1 MNATFTLMLTVLY
14 YNGPGWHSRYSDSL
28 RAGWSGDRIPV
39 GARFSAPVQ
48 TGPGAHLASCT
59 MGTGSFAGV
68 KRPGRGADHPPH
80 LSAEVKKEWSYTSTP
95 PLGLYGLL
103 WEHLTVLQHV
113 YGNWP
118 RKGNWWNYQKK
129 NLDSPNCEYRRV
141 ETVGWLE

>member
-14 YNGPGWHSRYSDSL
+14 YNGPGWRSRYSDSL

-68 KRPGRGADHPPH
+68 KRPGRGADLPPTIQVPRSRKSGAIP
-80 LSAEVKKEWSYTSTP
+80 LLPLWAFMACYGSTLLYCNMCTVIDRVRGTDGIIRKKI
-95 PLGLYGLL
+95 
-103 WEHLTVLQHV
+103 
-113 YGNWP
+113 
-118 RKGNWWNYQKK
+118 
-129 NLDSPNCEYRRV
+129 
-141 ETVGWLE
+141 